1 MAQIPLGDIERHFWL
16 TRSVARTIGVS
27 FTEVLAE
34 KRLTEEGYA
43 ELITRCRA
51 AGCTER
57 CQLWLACQQGRAEA
71 APEFC
76 TNAEALN
83 RLR

>member
-27 FTEVLAE
+27 FTEALAE
-34 KRLTEEGYA
+34 KRLTEEDYA
-43 ELITRCRA
+43 ELVTRYRA
-51 AGCTER
+51 VECTEP

-76 TNAEALN
+76 TNAEMLN
-83 RLR
+83 SLR